1 MSRLVYWGI
10 GLISVGAMG
19 LIVAIALEIAT
30 NEPAY
35 ALLMKA
41 ASVVFGVGGPLLGW
55 GIARST
61 RNKGGKP

>member
-1 MSRLVYWGI
+1 MSRLIYWGI
-10 GLISVGAMG
+10 GLISAGVTG
-19 LIVAIALEIAT
+19 LIVGIALEIALQ
-30 NEPAY
+30 EPAY

>member
-41 ASVVFGVGGPLLGW
+41 ASVVFGVGGPLSGW

-61 RNKGGKP
+61 RRREGKR